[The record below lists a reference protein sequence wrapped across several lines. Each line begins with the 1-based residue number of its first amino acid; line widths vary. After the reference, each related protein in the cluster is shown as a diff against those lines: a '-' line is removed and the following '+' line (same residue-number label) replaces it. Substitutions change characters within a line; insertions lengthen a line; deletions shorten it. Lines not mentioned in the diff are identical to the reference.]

1 MSNVKARVARTLSP
15 PGGEPF
21 GLRVGTRRGQLAA
34 KEVRQRRLFVA
45 GFLAGDIVSGA
56 MAIVAATV
64 IVAVAWPAGRVGL
77 VDLAQ
82 RQICVLL
89 LLLIGINCSLGLYRF
104 NIKSRMERF
113 RLRATATLLFTVAG
127 MLTWVRE
134 GPSVEL
140 AIVPLVGAIALVLG
154 SWIEHL
160 IGTRFA
166 RSDVYRAPTAIL
178 GAGARSRALARLLL
192 SHPACGLRPIGFI
205 DDGSTCSNEDVGEFV
220 PRHGVDDT
228 VPALPL
234 LGTLDGWRADGGAEV
249 VIAPDCEVLPREP
262 ADLYRLGARQVLVIN
277 SLGAFPS
284 FGLQVRN
291 AGCFVALELSGQ
303 PRNAGEGLKR
313 AIDLTLALALL
324 LLAAPIIGLLALA
337 IKIADPGPAFY
348 SQWRIGRYGT
358 PIRILK
364 LRTMYRD
371 ADQRLEFVLATDPV
385 LRQHWQRY
393 FKLPQDPRILPY
405 VGKLLRRMSL
415 DELPQL
421 WNVIRGD
428 MSLVGPRPFPAY
440 HLDAFDPEFRAL
452 RTTVPPGLTGLWQ
465 ISSRSNGDLDVQR
478 AQDCFYIQNRS
489 LWLDLYILIATLP
502 AVIGAHGA
510 K

>member
-1 MSNVKARVARTLSP
+1 MSNVEARVASTLSP

-21 GLRVGTRRGQLAA
+21 GLHGGARRGALAA
-34 KEVRQRRLFVA
+34 KGIRRRRLFA
-45 GFLAGDIVSGA
+45 ATLFAGDIVSGT
-56 MAIVAATV
+56 MAIVAAAV
-64 IVAVAWPAGRVGL
+64 IVAVAWPAGQIGL
-77 VDLAQ
+77 VGRVQ
-82 RQICVLL
+82 MQMCVLL
-89 LLLIGINCSLGLYRF
+89 LLLIGINCSLGLYRS
-104 NIKSRMERF
+104 NIKSPMERF
-113 RLRATATLLFTVAG
+113 RLRATATLLFAFAG
-127 MLTWVRE
+127 MLMWIRE

-154 SWIEHL
+154 VWIEHL
-160 IGTRFA
+160 IGARLA
-166 RSDVYRAPTAIL
+166 RSDIYRAPTAIL
-178 GAGARSRALARLLL
+178 GAGASSRALARLLL

-205 DDGSTCSNEDVGEFV
+205 DDGACSDDDVDEFV
-220 PRHGVDDT
+220 PRHGADGT
-228 VPALPL
+228 IATLPV
-234 LGTLDGWRADGGAEV
+234 LGMLDGWRADGGAEV
-249 VIAPDCEVLPREP
+249 VIVPDCEVLPRDP

-277 SLGAFPS
+277 KLGDFPS

-303 PRNAGEGLKR
+303 PRNTGEGLKR
-313 AIDLTLALALL
+313 AIDLALALALL
-324 LLAAPIIGLLALA
+324 LPAAPIIGLLALM
-337 IKIADPGPAFY
+337 IKVADPGPAFY

-371 ADQRLEFVLATDPV
+371 ADQRLERVLATDPV
-385 LRQHWQRY
+385 LRKHWQRY
-393 FKLPQDPRILPY
+393 FKLPQDPRILPH
-405 VGKLLRRMSL
+405 VGNLLRRMSL

-502 AVIGAHGA
+502 AVIGAQGA